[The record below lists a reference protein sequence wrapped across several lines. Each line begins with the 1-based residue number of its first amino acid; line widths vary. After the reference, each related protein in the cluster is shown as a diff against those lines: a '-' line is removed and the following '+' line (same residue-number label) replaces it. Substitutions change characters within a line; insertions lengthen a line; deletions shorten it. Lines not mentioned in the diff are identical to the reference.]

1 MDLLPIRI
9 ERAEFDPFS
18 SIDGYPSTVSASLT
32 DDGSEQEH
40 AAKPNLSTYVI
51 HGSAPLSSLQ
61 QPEDTSTKH
70 EESRSGGQI
79 YVEAGAPSLEKGC
92 NHLEEIFVMN
102 YRRWEVWL
110 VVDRQSRRGHLAV
123 LEYDLVSL
131 SGKSGQLSSL
141 GVLPKQKRNWEE
153 FTYL

>member
-1 MDLLPIRI
+1 MDLLPILI

-32 DDGSEQEH
+32 DDGSEH

-92 NHLEEIFVMN
+92 NHLKEIFMIN
-102 YRRWEVWL
+102 YRR
-110 VVDRQSRRGHLAV
+110 
-123 LEYDLVSL
+123 
-131 SGKSGQLSSL
+131 
-141 GVLPKQKRNWEE
+141 
-153 FTYL
+153 